1 MKIFYNI
8 TRMRTYSGL
17 GFSWDYRLWDALEM
31 KEGIIMKYNNSRL
44 SLKQRWL
51 SFALCILIAL
61 LAGIFALYSY
71 IEAYP
76 FWTSACSLLVCAIM
90 LFIAIFLLRLN
101 MRRKRI
107 QREFVS
113 EFDKEIRKKEHMC
126 PHCGALM
133 GSGNTCAKCGYK
145 GH

>member
-1 MKIFYNI
+1 
-8 TRMRTYSGL
+8 
-17 GFSWDYRLWDALEM
+17 
-31 KEGIIMKYNNSRL
+31 MKYNNSRL

-126 PHCGALM
+126 PHCGTLM

>member
-1 MKIFYNI
+1 MK
-8 TRMRTYSGL
+8 
-17 GFSWDYRLWDALEM
+17 YRALELEM

-61 LAGIFALYSY
+61 LFGILAFYSY
-71 IEAYP
+71 MKTYP
-76 FWTSACSLLVCAIM
+76 YWMSAGSLLIFVIM
-90 LFIAIFLLRLN
+90 LLSAVFLLRLN
-101 MRRKRI
+101 LRRKRI
-107 QREFVS
+107 QQEYVS

>member
-1 MKIFYNI
+1 
-8 TRMRTYSGL
+8 
-17 GFSWDYRLWDALEM
+17 
-31 KEGIIMKYNNSRL
+31 MKYNNSRL

-113 EFDKEIRKKEHMC
+113 EFDKEIREK
-126 PHCGALM
+126 GAYVSTLRGPDGIGKYLCKM
-133 GSGNTCAKCGYK
+133 WL
-145 GH
+145 

>member
-1 MKIFYNI
+1 
-8 TRMRTYSGL
+8 
-17 GFSWDYRLWDALEM
+17 M

-71 IEAYP
+71 IEVYP

>member
-1 MKIFYNI
+1 
-8 TRMRTYSGL
+8 
-17 GFSWDYRLWDALEM
+17 
-31 KEGIIMKYNNSRL
+31 MKYNNSRL

-71 IEAYP
+71 IEVYP

-90 LFIAIFLLRLN
+90 LFIAIFLLHLN

>member
-1 MKIFYNI
+1 
-8 TRMRTYSGL
+8 
-17 GFSWDYRLWDALEM
+17 
-31 KEGIIMKYNNSRL
+31 MKYNNSRL

-126 PHCGALM
+126 PPVSYTHLDV
-133 GSGNTCAKCGYK
+133 YK
-145 GH
+145 RQVRGLSICMAACYYG